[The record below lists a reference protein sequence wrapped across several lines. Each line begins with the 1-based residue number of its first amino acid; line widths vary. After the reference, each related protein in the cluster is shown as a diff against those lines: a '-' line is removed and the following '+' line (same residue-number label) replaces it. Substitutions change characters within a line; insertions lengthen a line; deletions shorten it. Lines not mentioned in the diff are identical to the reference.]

1 MKLILFF
8 AALIAAVSA
17 LTHNVAEVEQIEA
30 NSPKKCALQLQAA
43 LNYPETPAANYLNQI
58 AQRFRC
64 AGQVLYTS
72 NNISYIEN
80 FARTYGVFVVVH
92 DAFGVPLYPD
102 SSSPIY
108 PLLTPMMGAPV
119 YPAEINNPIVAY
131 FPESLAYDTTFLV
144 YSAFGEVKI
153 VSIGLPAVNAPFFK

>member
-1 MKLILFF
+1 MKLIFFF
-8 AALIAAVSA
+8 AALIATVSA
-17 LTHNVAEVEQIEA
+17 LTHNVAEVEQIEV

-43 LNYPETPAANYLNQI
+43 LNYPETPAANYLGQI

-64 AGQVLYTS
+64 SSQVLYTP
-72 NNISYIEN
+72 NNVSYIEN
-80 FARTYGVFVVVH
+80 FERTYGVIVVVH
-92 DAFGVPLYPD
+92 DAFGVPLFPD

-108 PLLTPMMGAPV
+108 PLLTPTMGVPI

-131 FPESLAYDTTFLV
+131 FPGHLAYDTTFLV

-153 VSIGLPAVNAPFFK
+153 VSIGLPAVNSPFF